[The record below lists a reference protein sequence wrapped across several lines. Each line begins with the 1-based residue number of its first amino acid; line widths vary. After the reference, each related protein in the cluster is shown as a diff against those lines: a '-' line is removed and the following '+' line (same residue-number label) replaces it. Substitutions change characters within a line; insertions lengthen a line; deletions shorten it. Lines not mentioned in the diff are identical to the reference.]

1 MTTQPPPEPGFYIS
15 PVQMYQEVQHVSRLV
30 SRVDGKLDGI
40 LADSRDIK
48 GDVSDHETR
57 LRALELGETP
67 RQQRDEARLASLE
80 SGRWPLPAIG
90 ALTGLAGIVTGA
102 VALFG
107 R

>member
-1 MTTQPPPEPGFYIS
+1 MTQLPPEQQGVYIS

-40 LADSRDIK
+40 LADNREIK
-48 GDVSDHETR
+48 GDVSDHEAR

-67 RQQRDEARLASLE
+67 RQQRDEARIASLE
-80 SGRWPLPAIG
+80 SGRWPLPALG
-90 ALTGLAGIVTGA
+90 ALMGLAGVATGVA
-102 VALFG
+102 ALFV